1 MKKLLKI
8 FSILGISATMFLFG
22 CTQASTGT
30 STVQKQIITS
40 PGTLIT
46 GDTTDAVSPNNK
58 IISVSEKIND
68 DCPFLLQNGASLRV
82 DNDGSY
88 GLRFQAILDKEF
100 FNSFSENTTF
110 GIMIKK
116 PYIKSGKVEYKYD
129 YIEYTSNYQ
138 TPGYLVPNFT
148 NGQAIV
154 YASYTITED
163 DYSVEEL
170 KKLFAYPLTAYT
182 YYKTGGNVSLINSCV
197 SRSVS
202 QLLLAYYHL
211 GYAGTYQDYLDI
223 IGGYEKVFVNAN
235 GVPLVEMDLTG
246 TIFLNSTRRIIQNNV
261 IPVTEQDYGK
271 HLALVRI
278 KGNDI
283 YFYDVFVDVEVAE

>member
-8 FSILGISATMFLFG
+8 FSILGLTATMFLFG

-30 STVQKQIITS
+30 AQKQIITF

-58 IISVSEKIND
+58 TISVSETIND
-68 DCPFLLQNGASLRV
+68 DCLFLLQNGAYLRV
-82 DNDGSY
+82 TGDGSY
-88 GLRFQAILDKEF
+88 GLRFGAVLYEEF
-100 FNSFSENTTF
+100 FNSFTENTTF

-116 PYIKSGKVEYKYD
+116 PYIKAGKVEYKYD

-154 YASYTITED
+154 YGSYTINEN

-182 YYKTGGNVSLINSCV
+182 YYKTGDKVSLINSCV
-197 SRSVS
+197 SRSVAH
-202 QLLLAYYHL
+202 LVLANYNL

-223 IGGYEKVFVNAN
+223 LGGFEQVFVNTS

-246 TIFLNSTRRIIQNNV
+246 TIFLNSTKRIIQNNV
-261 IPVTEQDYGK
+261 IPVTGQDYGK
-271 HLALVRI
+271 HLALARI

-283 YFYDVFVDVEVAE
+283 YFYDVYVDVSE